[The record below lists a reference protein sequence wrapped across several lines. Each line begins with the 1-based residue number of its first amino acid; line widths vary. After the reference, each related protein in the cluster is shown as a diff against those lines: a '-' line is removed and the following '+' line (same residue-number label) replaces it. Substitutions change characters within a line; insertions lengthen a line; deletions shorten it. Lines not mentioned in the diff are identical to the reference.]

1 MNYVSTFYLNDDI
14 MFLAKLQSPY
24 FLSSRPSE
32 SYEEDFLNL
41 WWKKKKTEECT
52 IISHRKEG
60 HGTFLSNAPRAIV

>member
-1 MNYVSTFYLNDDI
+1 MWLWPVFSMFYFNDI

-41 WWKKKKTEECT
+41 WWKKTEECT